1 MGWNCSAYFIV
12 EWAGIHPPIFHFA
25 MDQHAIIADMD
36 RPFIAAY
43 DFIAA
48 SRASPKCKSLLIT
61 LNQVGMLCLNE
72 PVAPNL
78 PPLFL
83 FPSHPPLPLPFPSP
97 SMGSLLSAAEAAD
110 PAAAAAAAAARATAV
125 PVGGLPLLWARSR
138 RRCWPSIVVTLRC
151 LAPTSLPPSLYRP
164 SCPAN
169 GPHPAMRTRRR
180 RAPTGPAAGSP
191 GLDKA
196 APGVADI
203 KHSSLRK
210 AMQRR
215 HAAASRTSRN
225 RSKNPA
231 GYMAGDLGISRKI
244 SKDMIRM
251 LKDK

>member
-1 MGWNCSAYFIV
+1 MLEQARCT
-12 EWAGIHPPIFHFA
+12 
-25 MDQHAIIADMD
+25 Q
-36 RPFIAAY
+36 
-43 DFIAA
+43 
-48 SRASPKCKSLLIT
+48 SPS
-61 LNQVGMLCLNE
+61 
-72 PVAPNL
+72 
-78 PPLFL
+78 
-83 FPSHPPLPLPFPSP
+83 PLPLPFPSP

-110 PAAAAAAAAARATAV
+110 AAAAATAAAARATAV
-125 PVGGLPLLWARSR
+125 PVAAAAATAAACHYYGPGVVAAAGPG
-138 RRCWPSIVVTLRC
+138 VVTLRC

-180 RAPTGPAAGSP
+180 RAPTGPAAGSQ
-191 GLDKA
+191 GLDKP
-196 APGVADI
+196 APGGADI

-225 RSKNPA
+225 RSINPA

>member
-1 MGWNCSAYFIV
+1 M

-61 LNQVGMLCLNE
+61 LNQVGMLCLNK
-72 PVAPNL
+72 PVAHNL
-78 PPLFL
+78 LPLFL
-83 FPSHPPLPLPFPSP
+83 FPSHPLPWAVFYRPPKQPTPPPPPPPPLHGPPRCQWQPRLPLRRRATTTGPESSPLQAQESSRSVAWPLPPCR
-97 SMGSLLSAAEAAD
+97 
-110 PAAAAAAAAARATAV
+110 RAST
-125 PVGGLPLLWARSR
+125 G
-138 RRCWPSIVVTLRC
+138 
-151 LAPTSLPPSLYRP
+151 P

-180 RAPTGPAAGSP
+180 RAPTGPAAGSQ
-191 GLDKA
+191 GLDKP
-196 APGVADI
+196 APGGADI

-244 SKDMIRM
+244 SKDMFRI

>member
-1 MGWNCSAYFIV
+1 MLEQARCT
-12 EWAGIHPPIFHFA
+12 
-25 MDQHAIIADMD
+25 Q
-36 RPFIAAY
+36 
-43 DFIAA
+43 
-48 SRASPKCKSLLIT
+48 SPS
-61 LNQVGMLCLNE
+61 
-72 PVAPNL
+72 
-78 PPLFL
+78 
-83 FPSHPPLPLPFPSP
+83 PLPLPFPSP

-110 PAAAAAAAAARATAV
+110 PAAAATAAAARATAV
-125 PVGGLPLLWARSR
+125 PVAAAAATAAAGHCYYGPGVVTAAG
-138 RRCWPSIVVTLRC
+138 PGVVTLRC

-180 RAPTGPAAGSP
+180 RAPTGPAAGLP
-191 GLDKA
+191 GLDKP
-196 APGVADI
+196 APGGADI

>member
-1 MGWNCSAYFIV
+1 
-12 EWAGIHPPIFHFA
+12 
-25 MDQHAIIADMD
+25 
-36 RPFIAAY
+36 
-43 DFIAA
+43 
-48 SRASPKCKSLLIT
+48 
-61 LNQVGMLCLNE
+61 MLCLNE

-125 PVGGLPLLWARSR
+125 PVTAAAVTAAACHYYGPGVVAAAGPA
-138 RRCWPSIVVTLRC
+138 VVTLHC
-151 LAPTSLPPSLYRP
+151 LAPTSLPQSLYRP

-180 RAPTGPAAGSP
+180 RAPTGPAAGLQ
-191 GLDKA
+191 GLDKP
-196 APGVADI
+196 APGGADI

-210 AMQRR
+210 AMHRR